1 MERKEIKQSNI
12 EHDKANVS
20 QRTCENCKLF
30 TDFGAC
36 MKMGYNL
43 TRCINNNYIEF
54 EAKD

>member
-1 MERKEIKQSNI
+1 MGRKEIKQLNI
-12 EHDKANVS
+12 DNGKVNGS
-20 QRTCENCKLF
+20 KKTCDNCKLF

-43 TRCINNNYIEF
+43 TRCINNNYNEF

>member
-43 TRCINNNYIEF
+43 TRCINNNYSEF

>member
-1 MERKEIKQSNI
+1 MEHEETKQFVI
-12 EHDKANVS
+12 EHGKANAS
-20 QRTCENCKLF
+20 QKTCDNCKLF

-43 TRCINNNYIEF
+43 SRCINNNYSEF

>member
-1 MERKEIKQSNI
+1 MEREEIKQPNI
-12 EHDKANVS
+12 DNGKTNVF
-20 QRTCENCKLF
+20 QKTCDICKLF

-43 TRCINNNYIEF
+43 SRCINNNYSEF

>member
-1 MERKEIKQSNI
+1 MERKETKQLNI
-12 EHDKANVS
+12 DHGNANDS
-20 QRTCENCKLF
+20 QKTCDNCKLF

-43 TRCINNNYIEF
+43 TRCINNNYSEF